1 QQWLQ
6 YCTDNINYSV
16 IITGRPNAICSYLKK
31 PRSFNVIGFQLK
43 DINTYV
49 HAYFQNISND
59 YGDHHYHHYH
69 AEMLIKKMN
78 DNTNLKL
85 LSRTPLYLRLF
96 CYFTR
101 QQMIKEKEEKKEDI
115 RNRSDLNELNGITI
129 SKLYEKLLECH
140 MKWNWIKLNGTK
152 DTSNEQ
158 NMFNEFEMEM
168 DYLSHI
174 AWEGLKCGQAII
186 SCEIQQKALNIIN
199 NKYPRGHI
207 SVMSQ
212 WSRIHLFGF
221 LQGQESMNPSH
232 PINSVVVCCLLF
244 GQMFISIK

>member
-1 QQWLQ
+1 NNNIKDQWSKIMKELNIPQWNTNDTNIVYSKNGLLILDGFDEIANELSQKHGMQQWLQ

-31 PRSFNVIGFQLK
+31 PRSFNVIGFQSE
-43 DINTYV
+43 DIQTYV

-59 YGDHHYHHYH
+59 YGDRHYH
-69 AEMLIKKMN
+69 AEMLIKKLN
-78 DNTNLKL
+78 DNINLKL
-85 LSRTPLYLRLF
+85 LSHTPL
-96 CYFTR
+96 
-101 QQMIKEKEEKKEDI
+101 QQIIKGQEEKEEKKEDI

-168 DYLSHI
+168 DYLSYI
-174 AWEGLKCGQAII
+174 AWEGLKCGQ
-186 SCEIQQKALNIIN
+186 
-199 NKYPRGHI
+199 
-207 SVMSQ
+207 
-212 WSRIHLFGF
+212 
-221 LQGQESMNPSH
+221 
-232 PINSVVVCCLLF
+232 
-244 GQMFISIK
+244 